1 MCTAREKEAISAYF
15 KLLEKKGAKSGM
27 LYKRSLFLDQFI
39 PLLKNQPLE
48 RSSYSKA
55 IEKIIK
61 TIPAN
66 IWHDSLNTAREFYPF
81 WMQDIKSI
89 AAFSRQGGFDIQPL
103 KWQPQPTS
111 LKVLTDALKAAKFD
125 ATESRHLSAY
135 KQALMDKGANQQLL
149 DNRLNLAKILLL
161 QLKGSPT
168 DDARIYRVA
177 VDVTLPLFKI
187 DENKQLFLLVIR
199 EFYQYWIDNPDNNL
213 GSDQGIEV
221 TFID

>member
-48 RSSYSKA
+48 RSTYSKA
-55 IEKIIK
+55 IEKVIK
-61 TIPAN
+61 TIPAD

-81 WMQDIKSI
+81 WMQDIKAI

-103 KWQPQPTS
+103 KWQPTPTS
-111 LKVLTDALKAAKFD
+111 LKVLTDHLKTAKYDITDTRLLTTYAEALKN
-125 ATESRHLSAY
+125 
-135 KQALMDKGANQQLL
+135 KGANQQLL

-161 QLKGSPT
+161 QLKGAPT
-168 DDARIYRVA
+168 DDARVYRVA

-199 EFYQYWIDNPDNNL
+199 EFYQYWIDNPDKNL
-213 GSDQGIEV
+213 GSEQGIEV